1 MPTRRYTVAPARLSA
16 LLLPLL
22 GSLAIVVLAGLLA
35 SCTTQRRAAATGPVI
50 PGSNPDRGWQA
61 IQDYGCIACHTIPGV
76 PRADALV
83 GPPLTHW
90 AERSYIAGRL
100 TNTPENLILWI
111 QFPQSV
117 DPGNAMPDMGV
128 ADQDARNIAAY
139 LYTLRR
145 GRWFD

>member
-1 MPTRRYTVAPARLSA
+1 MLTRCSTFTPAQLRA
-16 LLLPLL
+16 WLLPLL
-22 GSLAIVVLAGLLA
+22 ACFVLLTLAGLLA
-35 SCTTQRRAAATGPVI
+35 GCTPQRRAGAAGPVV
-50 PGSNPDRGWQA
+50 PGGNPDRGWQA
-61 IQDYGCIACHTIPGV
+61 IQDYGCITCHTIPGV

-90 AERSYIAGRL
+90 ADRSYIAGRL
-100 TNTPENLILWI
+100 TNSPENLILWI

-128 ADQDARNIAAY
+128 TDQDAHDIAAY

-145 GRWFD
+145 GR